1 MIQKLEILDEKL
13 DKLDEIDNSS
23 FIFQNFKEINS
34 QIETILF
41 DLKSNE
47 LSIHQKN
54 LSEDDII
61 IFKNLLKKIES
72 LETKIFTKANLL
84 ESFSKFTP

>member
-84 ESFSKFTP
+84 ESFSKFNP

>member
-23 FIFQNFKEINS
+23 FLFENFKEINF
-34 QIETILF
+34 QIESVLF

-47 LSIHQKN
+47 FSSDHKN
-54 LSEDDII
+54 LSENDVI
-61 IFKNLLKKIES
+61 IFNNILKKIER
-72 LETKIFTKANLL
+72 LESKILPKANLL
-84 ESFSKFTP
+84 ESFSKFNT